1 LLPQKFF
8 IFFKL
13 KTDEILAICHFQ
25 SASLLLRIDLI
36 LSGMSKKPKGGDAQP
51 QAQQAP
57 AGDEVSPWIFIYF
70 FLAYRRPSSDISVF
84 FFVLLLWLL
93 QDAEE

>member
-1 LLPQKFF
+1 VITELRAKHAAGLTTFGINGDNGEIVDMNVLGVWEPIVVKLQS
-8 IFFKL
+8 L
-13 KTDEILAICHFQ
+13 KTAIE

-57 AGDEVSPWIFIYF
+57 AGDE
-70 FLAYRRPSSDISVF
+70 DG
-84 FFVLLLWLL
+84 
-93 QDAEE
+93 EE